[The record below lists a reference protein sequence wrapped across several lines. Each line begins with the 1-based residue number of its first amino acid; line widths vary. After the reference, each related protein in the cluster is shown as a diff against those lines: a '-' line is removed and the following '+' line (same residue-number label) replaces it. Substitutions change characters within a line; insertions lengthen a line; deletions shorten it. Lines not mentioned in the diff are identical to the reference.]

1 MRQRDVSVLAVC
13 VCAVSVLGVCVCA
26 CVRVCTLRAGVCAVC
41 GCGCCV
47 CVCVLCVGVCAVC
60 GCVCCVWARARA
72 RARRHAYGLA
82 GAQVLR
88 GATLY
93 SRLASHAQ
101 VSVCTAVPVKLV
113 KLVNGGAPC
122 GSEVPLYTHVSQN
135 CLSKC

>member
-1 MRQRDVSVLAVC
+1 MSVLAVC

-26 CVRVCTLRAGVCAVC
+26 CVRVCSLRA
-41 GCGCCV
+41 
-47 CVCVLCVGVCAVC
+47 GVCAVC

-101 VSVCTAVPVKLV
+101 VSVCTVVPVKLV
-113 KLVNGGAPC
+113 KLVKGGAPC
-122 GSEVPLYTHVSQN
+122 GRCAARAHVVLLYQ
-135 CLSKC
+135 